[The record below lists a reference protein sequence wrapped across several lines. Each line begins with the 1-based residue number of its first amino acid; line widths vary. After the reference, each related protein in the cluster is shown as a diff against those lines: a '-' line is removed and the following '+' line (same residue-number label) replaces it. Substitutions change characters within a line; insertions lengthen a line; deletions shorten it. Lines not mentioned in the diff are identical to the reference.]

1 MRLDLKIEELTD
13 EQKRNFVLCYIDD
26 IPKTYNDYD
35 EETKAMMETPEYLE
49 YKRLKDIWYKEWFKE
64 HHSMSSDDMFNWD
77 IEHGYNY
84 KYSYKDYPEPDYV
97 AGYTHYFYFTN
108 NLSKQWGDDW
118 DDAPYEHN
126 AEIPYDNETDI
137 IRIPVR
143 IEYTA
148 INNFLNDDEVEK
160 QPDDSP
166 EWEIKYNNYSKA
178 DLKTPKDYG
187 YYNSPFSVD
196 MINAKAIPWL
206 WFNIWQ
212 YKKVQIENSVAIF
225 GGDTIQETLN
235 KIDKIN
241 KLLETKLIDIN

>member
-64 HHSMSSDDMFNWD
+64 HHSMSSYDMFNWD

-126 AEIPYDNETDI
+126 AETPYDSETDI
-137 IRIPVR
+137 LQVPVC
-143 IEYTA
+143 IDYYKLMKAYE
-148 INNFLNDDEVEK
+148 DDNAYDKVLK
-160 QPDDSP
+160 
-166 EWEIKYNNYSKA
+166 KYPNYDKA
-178 DLKTPKDYG
+178 DIKLPRDWG
-187 YYNSPFSVD
+187 GCNSPFCVDDINGGAVAWLYATLRKGYSVWKH
-196 MINAKAIPWL
+196 IAIHAGENP
-206 WFNIWQ
+206 
-212 YKKVQIENSVAIF
+212 QIVIEKL
-225 GGDTIQETLN
+225 E
-235 KIDKIN
+235 KIN
-241 KLLETKLIDIN
+241 DLLIMDLKNGEV